1 MYNHTNEIS
10 IIWTKS
16 CVLCVSI
23 KGGIVHG
30 PKWSFNDQ
38 FNQVIHNW
46 YVIKWTISIIEKNIY
61 DLPQEN
67 DYKTQKLF
75 ICLLHK
81 SWLLIFFFFGI
92 IHLFLRTVLEI
103 FDISTLRVS
112 LWLLEHHTFQYKV
125 VFPFSES
132 NTSMCDRLLQLI
144 ISFSF
149 WDLHLVTS
157 NAKT

>member
-1 MYNHTNEIS
+1 MYIHINEIS

-30 PKWSFNDQ
+30 PKWSFNDK
-38 FNQVIHNW
+38 FNQVKHNW
-46 YVIKWTISIIEKNIY
+46 YKIKWTISIIEKNIY

-81 SWLLIFFFFGI
+81 SWHLILFFFFFFVWI
-92 IHLFLRTVLEI
+92 IHLFLRMVLEI

-112 LWLLEHHTFQYKV
+112 LWLFEHHTFQNKSR
-125 VFPFSES
+125 FPF
-132 NTSMCDRLLQLI
+132 
-144 ISFSF
+144 F
-149 WDLHLVTS
+149 LV
-157 NAKT
+157 KY